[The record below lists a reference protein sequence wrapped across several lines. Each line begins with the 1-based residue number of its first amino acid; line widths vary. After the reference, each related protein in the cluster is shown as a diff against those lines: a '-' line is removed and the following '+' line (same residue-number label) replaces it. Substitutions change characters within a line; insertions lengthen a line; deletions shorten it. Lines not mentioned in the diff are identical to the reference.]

1 VDLTLEAT
9 VRHIREAD
17 PQTVAAPRWLVV
29 MVRAWVDGDRQMI
42 RLIVR
47 SESDDICRVAVESSN
62 RAAADRLL
70 VWLDEFARSNAR
82 DAPDDE
88 KTDEAEMTD

>member
-1 VDLTLEAT
+1 MDLTLEAT
-9 VRHIREAD
+9 DRHMPGDD
-17 PQTVAAPRWLVV
+17 PLTVAPPHWLVV
-29 MVRAWVDGDRQMI
+29 MVRAWLNGDRQMI
-42 RLIVR
+42 RLIAR
-47 SESDDICRVAVESSN
+47 TESDNVSRVAVESSN